1 MTIAKNCKASADG
14 ENVVCGKKQTLR
26 ALAEGKAQ
34 KIILAA
40 AADEPLKEEIRMA
53 ATRQGVRVQ
62 TYPTK
67 KGLGVAMGL
76 DVACG
81 VVTYLAESNASL
93 NG

>member
-1 MTIAKNCKASADG
+1 MTIAKSCHASAGG
-14 ENVVCGKKQTLR
+14 EKVVCGKKQSLR
-26 ALAEGKAQ
+26 AIAEGKAQ

-40 AADEPLKEEIRMA
+40 DADEPLKEEIRTA
-53 ATRQGVRVQ
+53 AARQGVRVQ

-81 VVTYLAESNASL
+81 VVTYLAE
-93 NG
+93 

>member
-14 ENVVCGKKQTLR
+14 PKVVCGKKQTLR

-34 KIILAA
+34 TIILAA
-40 AADEPLKEEIRMA
+40 DADEPLKEEIRTA
-53 ATRQGVRVQ
+53 AARQGVRVK

-67 KGLGVAMGL
+67 KGLGAAMGI

-81 VVTYLAESNASL
+81 VVTHLAESNASL

>member
-1 MTIAKNCKASADG
+1 MTIAKSCCASADG
-14 ENVVCGKKQTLR
+14 EKVVCGKKQSLR
-26 ALAEGKAQ
+26 AIAEGKAQ

-40 AADEPLKEEIRMA
+40 DADEPLKEEIRTA
-53 ATRQGVRVQ
+53 AARQGVRVQ

-81 VVTYLAESNASL
+81 VVTYLAE
-93 NG
+93 